1 MKWVKNLNNFTE
13 LLNLLKD
20 EIKNVQSGNKV
31 CIIHHDDADGCTS
44 ATLMSILLFRLT
56 NQFPELFP
64 IRGPNNLSKNLLM
77 KLKTFNP
84 DFVFTLD
91 VTIDPKRL
99 GVFNGF
105 ILDHHVQ
112 SIQSK
117 NNMKYINPRDFEKK
131 DEYVPPTSYM
141 IYKLLKV
148 FFPEE
153 RVSWIAAIGITED
166 HRVDLCKDVFEDVKR
181 EFGSFFHL
189 KEINQK
195 SIENSVFGEL
205 WDMVRSGRMIKR
217 MNGALVVVNA
227 LIECK
232 NDPGKFIN
240 GLSTNS
246 YVVRRFYENI
256 ERENRKILDDVK
268 INGKFIQD
276 KKILVYEAKHSN
288 INSITSFASDKLRQK
303 YPDWIICV
311 IGRDK
316 GFNVKL
322 SIRIE
327 QSMRNID
334 LVEIVNK
341 IKKEMPTIKGGG
353 HKSAIGVTLAK
364 NDLNRFLE
372 LFRGFV

>member
-1 MKWVKNLNNFTE
+1 MKWVKNLNNFPE
-13 LLNLLKD
+13 LINLLKD
-20 EIKNVQSGNKV
+20 EINNVQSGNKV

-44 ATLMSILLFRLT
+44 AALMSILLFRLT

-77 KLKTFNP
+77 KLKTSNP

-112 SIQSK
+112 NIQSK

-181 EFGSFFHL
+181 EFGSFFDL

-195 SIENSVFGEL
+195 SIESSVFGEL

-240 GLSTNS
+240 GLSANS
-246 YVVRRFYENI
+246 YAVRRFYENI

-364 NDLNRFLE
+364 NDLNKFLE